1 MVVRLRGYVCLL
13 LHAFLYNVC
22 IYRCLFVCACACVC
36 VCVCV
41 CACVRAC
48 VCVCVCVCVRMY
60 ALLRG
65 FVRARCKT
73 SYYVYSNNSF
83 ELSNNQPKH
92 VYFKLT

>member
-48 VCVCVCVCVRMY
+48 VCVCVCTHVRIT
-60 ALLRG
+60 AW
-65 FVRARCKT
+65 VRACAMQNVVLCVLKQLIRIIKQSAKACL
-73 SYYVYSNNSF
+73 F
-83 ELSNNQPKH
+83 
-92 VYFKLT
+92 